1 MINKA
6 VIRQTSY
13 RSSIRLQATNIF
25 YKPNDCS
32 SHRARIIELSEKIS
46 NLSLSGYICSVEN
59 IESGKKKE
67 TRGKR

>member
-6 VIRQTSY
+6 VIHQTSR
-13 RSSIRLQATNIF
+13 RSSIRWQTTNIF
-25 YKPNDCS
+25 YKPSDCS

-46 NLSLSGYICSVEN
+46 NLRVSGYICSVES